1 MDQQDQQ
8 DEGSPESGEIELAE
22 VTPIGFAP
30 RPPIYMNEGVVTRGG
45 RGRIDEQMRA
55 FESKPSAAVCFTK
68 LAAYVKSE
76 AREDRHVEHRSVRM
90 DVGNGWLSLPGGE
103 CLPAEVRAFGQLTQ
117 RLGYGGAA
125 YLVGKCATPLRAH
138 NVNEQQG
145 YIFDYESR
153 RILGPAPA
161 PEEKPYEPQRVVLR
175 TRKIADAPRSIFA
188 AVSPGYGS
196 FDADLVADAVA
207 EAAPED
213 AKGGVTYDGRRS
225 RFEVLFQSTAEPKH
239 MAAGETFRAGV
250 VVLTSDDA
258 GSAIRGLSVS
268 WQSLCTNLCLIG
280 SRAEEAF
287 AIRHV
292 GSSFE
297 LARKFKAGFAKALG
311 QLERFIGVWDIATE
325 DDLRRTSAGVSDGP
339 LPDDAEE
346 FMRGIFRG
354 LLLSARGLK
363 LPGRKPIEE
372 TITDMIACWQADDSS
387 ARAVHATSRAALVNA
402 ITRYAHTHLDAL
414 NPWAQD
420 EVVRQASVLLWG
432 TRGTPGEA
440 TASAPKPLPYV
451 EADAKAGA

>member
-1 MDQQDQQ
+1 MDQQQDQQQ

-22 VTPIGFAP
+22 STPIGFAP
-30 RPPIYMNEGVVTRGG
+30 KPPIYMNEGVITRGG
-45 RGRIDEQMRA
+45 RAGVEQQMRA
-55 FESKPSAAVCFTK
+55 FDGKPSAAACFQK
-68 LAAYVKSE
+68 LAAYVKGE
-76 AREDRHVEHRSVRM
+76 AREDVTEEHRRVQM
-90 DVGNGWLSLPGGE
+90 DPATGAISARGYDLPI
-103 CLPAEVRAFGQLTQ
+103 EVRAFGQLTQ

-125 YLVGKCATPLRAH
+125 YLVGKCATVLRST
-138 NVNEQQG
+138 NVNVQRS
-145 YIFDYESR
+145 YIEATENERASLATVDKPWEPE
-153 RILGPAPA
+153 RI
-161 PEEKPYEPQRVVLR
+161 VLR
-175 TRKIADAPRSIFA
+175 TRRIGDAPRSIFA
-188 AVSPGYGS
+188 AVSPGYGA
-196 FDADLVADAVA
+196 FDANLVAEALA

-225 RFEVLFQSTAEPKH
+225 RFEVLFQSTVEPKH
-239 MAAGETFRAGV
+239 MQAGETFRAGV

-258 GSAIRGLSVS
+258 GSAIRGMSVS

-297 LARKFKAGFAKALG
+297 LARKFRAGFAKALG
-311 QLERFIGVWDIATE
+311 QLERFIGVWDLATE
-325 DDLRRTSAGVSDGP
+325 DDLRKTSAGISDGP

-363 LPGRKPIEE
+363 LPGRKPTEE
-372 TITDMIACWQADDSS
+372 VITDLIACWQADDSS
-387 ARAVHATSRAALVNA
+387 ARAVHVTSRASIVNA
-402 ITRYAHTHLDAL
+402 ITRYAHTHVDAL

-440 TASAPKPLPYV
+440 TASAPRALPYV
-451 EADAKAGA
+451 EAEPKAG